1 MMLVRLR
8 EILTTTVS
16 ELQPPAELKHPLPV
30 ALLAAAAATAVRFAL
45 DPVVRDHSTF
55 LYFAIAV
62 VIAALYGGAWAGIGV
77 ILLTLP
83 LADYF
88 FIEPRY
94 TWFIHDAKADSVTL
108 ISFALLG
115 ALTTLIFT
123 ASTKV
128 DGA

>member
-1 MMLVRLR
+1 MLVRLR

-30 ALLAAAAATAVRFAL
+30 ALLTAAAATAVRFAL
-45 DPVVRDHSTF
+45 DPILRDRSPF
-55 LYFAIAV
+55 LYFAIAT

-83 LADYF
+83 LCDYF

-94 TWFIHDAKADSVTL
+94 T
-108 ISFALLG
+108 
-115 ALTTLIFT
+115 
-123 ASTKV
+123 
-128 DGA
+128 